1 MAPTPITKISFIQ
14 WLKHPTT
21 AMMIAAVSAV
31 WILIFMVT
39 DMAKDSNRDCME
51 QVTYLRERVTKLERQ
66 VDAYTTT
73 IMALRGANSKLADS
87 LATKGGMQ

>member
-1 MAPTPITKISFIQ
+1 MAPTTITKITFLQ

-31 WILIFMVT
+31 WVLIFMVT
-39 DMAKDSNRDCME
+39 DMAKDSNKDCME
-51 QVTYLRERVTKLERQ
+51 QVTYLRDRVEKLEKQ

-73 IMALRGANSKLADS
+73 IMTLRGANTKLADS
-87 LATKGGMQ
+87 LATKGG

>member
-1 MAPTPITKISFIQ
+1 MAPTPITKITFLQ

-39 DMAKDSNRDCME
+39 DMAKDSNKDCME
-51 QVTYLRERVTKLERQ
+51 QVAYLRDRVDKLEKQQDDYIRAMMYKDGQ
-66 VDAYTTT
+66 IRMRELV
-73 IMALRGANSKLADS
+73 IDS
-87 LATKGGMQ
+87 LSNSQ

>member
-1 MAPTPITKISFIQ
+1 MAPTPISKISFIQ

-51 QVTYLRERVTKLERQ
+51 QVTYLRERVEKLEHQ
-66 VDAYTTT
+66 LDEYTTAY
-73 IMALRGANSKLADS
+73 MVQRGVITKLADS
-87 LATKGGMQ
+87 LATKGGQK